1 MFYPPVIIYIGY
13 LAIRHRGLSVFTSTN
28 PAIPAGGFIGESKA
42 DILGGLRR
50 ANGYLAQ
57 SALIR
62 SSADAEERIG
72 WARAFMAENH
82 LSFPVVLKPDAGQR
96 GSGVAV
102 ARSQREMEEYLRR
115 SNLDTIIQQYVEGA
129 EFGVFYHRHPD
140 AERGKIFSIT
150 EKLFPAVEGDGQ
162 STLEHLI
169 LRDERAVCMARFYL
183 KQQGDRLWDV
193 PARGERV
200 QLVELGTHCR
210 GAVFLDGDRIKT
222 AELERAIDEISR
234 GFEGFYFGRFDI
246 RTPSVEQF
254 KEGKN
259 FKVIELNGVTSEATH
274 IYDPRNSL
282 LAAYKVLF
290 EQWRIAFEIGA
301 ANRAR
306 GVRPTSI
313 RELVRML
320 IEYRQKTGRA

>member
-1 MFYPPVIIYIGY
+1 
-13 LAIRHRGLSVFTSTN
+13 
-28 PAIPAGGFIGESKA
+28 
-42 DILGGLRR
+42 
-50 ANGYLAQ
+50 
-57 SALIR
+57 
-62 SSADAEERIG
+62 
-72 WARAFMAENH
+72 
-82 LSFPVVLKPDAGQR
+82 
-96 GSGVAV
+96 
-102 ARSQREMEEYLRR
+102 
-115 SNLDTIIQQYVEGA
+115 
-129 EFGVFYHRHPD
+129 
-140 AERGKIFSIT
+140 
-150 EKLFPAVEGDGQ
+150 
-162 STLEHLI
+162 
-169 LRDERAVCMARFYL
+169 MARFYL